1 MNIGV
6 GLIWLL
12 VVVST
17 VLLIATSS
25 GLLTHKPKVYV
36 VSLFSNASMLA
47 LYYHPGMYGVEYYFL
62 NTLRIIP
69 LMILL
74 VYLACNDRA
83 YNWSYRAMCL
93 IFGLQILTSAW
104 HIWSGLNSPYYGQ
117 LSLFATLMEL
127 FVITGGCNGKCIRL
141 VDWVRNNIGTGG
153 GNTWAKLH
161 YKEGRRQCQKN

>member
-6 GLIWLL
+6 GLIWFLLL
-12 VVVST
+12 VSSI
-17 VLLIATSS
+17 LLVATSS
-25 GLLTHKPKVYV
+25 GALTHKPKVYI
-36 VSLFSNASMLA
+36 VSLFSNALILI
-47 LYYHPGMYGVEYYFL
+47 LYHLPNLYGVEYYFF
-62 NTLRIIP
+62 NTLKIIP
-69 LMILL
+69 LMVLL

-104 HIWSGLNSPYYGQ
+104 HILSGLNSPYYGQ

-141 VDWVRNNIGTGG
+141 VDWFRNRISTGSS
-153 GNTWAKLH
+153 NTWAKLH